1 MNEQIWTYLDIFLP
15 TFLPVLDTKNQFL
28 PVTPKA
34 DTTSTKKPTVSIKK
48 IFDVTSVGYEIN
60 PTADKLDEQTTD
72 NFYNPIT
79 NVYNDYTIPS
89 VIDNTIIPDD
99 ISYQDQTAKIMY
111 DDSPLR
117 QTEETANIISY
128 QDLETYTTD
137 DSEVKNA
144 TYLAPRILKNKRGN

>member
-60 PTADKLDEQTTD
+60 PTADKLDEQT
-72 NFYNPIT
+72 N
-79 NVYNDYTIPS
+79 S
-89 VIDNTIIPDD
+89 
-99 ISYQDQTAKIMY
+99 
-111 DDSPLR
+111 
-117 QTEETANIISY
+117 
-128 QDLETYTTD
+128 
-137 DSEVKNA
+137 
-144 TYLAPRILKNKRGN
+144 